1 MRAYPTSNER
11 FEGALRDFL
20 DAEATRALADS
31 PPLEATLDW
40 LDGLTGGATGADRAA
55 GRGAL
60 VSRPLLVL
68 AVTLLVL
75 ALTAGAV
82 AVGTGL
88 LRPPW
93 GPTSLQAN
101 TVSVTVTDLEGWS
114 GGKLALILYRG
125 EPFDTPW
132 QEHPELEGVGSFVA
146 DVNADPFTITATLLA
161 APPFPDEQPSEAEA
175 AVLPAGTYTL
185 AVYVSRDLGPY
196 NEWLPSGEFGG
207 RCHVVVD
214 VVDGQS
220 VTIAIGEG
228 GLACQ

>member
-1 MRAYPTSNER
+1 MRSYPTSTER

-40 LDGLTGGATGADRAA
+40 LDRLTSGATGAGREA

-93 GPTSLQAN
+93 GPTSHQAN

-125 EPFDTPW
+125 EPTPW
-132 QEHPELEGVGSFVA
+132 GPEDGGVGSFVA
-146 DVNADPFTITATLLA
+146 DVNSDPFTTTATLLA
-161 APPFPDEQPSEAEA
+161 APPFPIPQPSEAEA

-185 AVYVSRDLGPY
+185 AVYVSRHLSPY
-196 NEWLPSGEFGG
+196 NEWLPSGTLGG

-214 VVDGQS
+214 VVDGQG
-220 VTIAIGEG
+220 VTVAIGEG
-228 GLACQ
+228 GLAC